1 MRIAK
6 SNFSLFIAPQTLRL
20 SPGRKYL
27 HYPSVRVTIQQTRNA
42 FRLKPVKTT
51 GLGREAF
58 LNTSLTTAWE
68 TEYKALNGL
77 GVSMAFLKNEVMG
90 MDSMLLLA

>member
-6 SNFSLFIAPQTLRL
+6 SNFSLFIAPQTLNCVFL
-20 SPGRKYL
+20 RKHL
-27 HYPSVRVTIQQTRNA
+27 HNTIYRVTIQRTRNA
-42 FRLKPVKTT
+42 SRPKPVKIT

-90 MDSMLLLA
+90 MDSMPLLA